1 MQKMSYLVYIEKKKT
16 SIFMAAIMIKC
27 CRPSSL
33 INNGSVKKGKERI
46 VEIKRER
53 GLNEGRE
60 EIREKGLWK
69 EKWKKIIFFL
79 LFLTPYALFSFS
91 ITTHIP
97 IVGET
102 NPLFTITLL

>member
-1 MQKMSYLVYIEKKKT
+1 
-16 SIFMAAIMIKC
+16 MAAIMIKC
-27 CRPSSL
+27 RRPSSL

-46 VEIKRER
+46 AEMKRER

-60 EIREKGLWK
+60 EIGEKGLWK

-79 LFLTPYALFSFS
+79 LFLNSFVFYALFSFS

-102 NPLFTITLL
+102 NPPFTITLL